1 MEGGIKMR
9 SEKEKEICPTCGQ
22 TMELLKTHK
31 HSQKVTDTNVDED
44 RNVESFDISEIW
56 HCLNCSEEWQ
66 TDIKRNIW
74 RKNELTE

>member
-1 MEGGIKMR
+1 MTNG
-9 SEKEKEICPTCGQ
+9 KENEICPTCGQ
-22 TMELLKTHK
+22 TMKFLKTHK
-31 HSQKVTDTNVDED
+31 HSKKLVEEQVDE
-44 RNVESFDISEIW
+44 NINGESFDISEIW